1 MIKMITMRKWKSH
14 KCLINKIK
22 RENGQSAMPDFFME
36 PSLGREPLFNVGNL
50 IGKSYHG
57 NYPL

>member
-22 RENGQSAMPDFFME
+22 KENGQFAILDFFIE
-36 PSLGREPLFNVGNL
+36 LSPRREPLFNVGNL
-50 IGKSYHG
+50 TGKFCHG
-57 NYPL
+57 NYLL